1 MTSDAGPAR
10 RSRRAKVKAEAIVE
24 ITDETAVIAAA
35 LESLDDVEFND
46 AGEHDAQQARIKGD
60 AVAAVEWLVD
70 LFGLLPD
77 VPGAAVIGG
86 TDQTVEVDEAGLEHS
101 ADPDFAALFAVC
113 RCGRDSCR
121 ACSGYQLTPRS
132 AAVLWAVSQ
141 ILADQGY
148 DDVTEHGDEPVVDA
162 DASDWALFGRY
173 PRLTW
178 RQDAVWRRQAA
189 RAYDDLT
196 EDLAAGRWPRPRCA
210 GEELALHLILEDAP
224 SAVSDDWAGL
234 GEMLPRLP
242 EHPDDY
248 DWDLVSEVFFQDH
261 DILELFDVE
270 MDGIEDP
277 DSEDNRARGIGDYRP
292 QAWFRTFLNMDSR
305 DGRRAFRR

>member
-1 MTSDAGPAR
+1 MNSGPR
-10 RSRRAKVKAEAIVE
+10 RCRRAKVKAEAIVE
-24 ITDETAVIAAA
+24 ITDEAAVIAAA
-35 LESLDDVEFND
+35 LESLDDVEFSD
-46 AGEHDAQQARIKGD
+46 AGERESQRSKIESD

-77 VPGAAVIGG
+77 VPGAEVAGG
-86 TDQTVEVDEAGLEHS
+86 TDQTVEIDEAGLEPTV
-101 ADPDFAALFAVC
+101 DPDFATLFPVC
-113 RCGRDSCR
+113 RCGRDSCA
-121 ACSGYQLTPRS
+121 ACSGYQLTPRT
-132 AAVLWAVSQ
+132 AAALWTTAQ

-148 DDVTEHGDEPVVDA
+148 DDVTEHGDEPVVHD
-162 DASDWALFGRY
+162 DGSEWALFVRY

-189 RAYDDLT
+189 RSFDDLT
-196 EDLAAGRWPRPRCA
+196 DDLAAGRWPHPSCP

-224 SAVSDDWAGL
+224 TAVSDGWGGL
-234 GEMLPRLP
+234 DEALRRLP

-248 DWDLVSEVFFQDH
+248 DWDLASDAFLQDH
-261 DILELFDVE
+261 DILDLFDVE

-292 QAWFRTFLNMDSR
+292 HAWFRTFLNMDPR
-305 DGRRAFRR
+305 DGRRPFRR